1 MDAAFINYLLLIII
15 YEKETRAKTYHTER
29 RAYDCFQHS
38 YFIAFQQ

>member
-1 MDAAFINYLLLIII
+1 MDSTSINYLLLIII

-29 RAYDCFQHS
+29 RANDRFQHS